1 MTASSPASW
10 SRFSSVRLQILLVGT
25 CHCRQCGS
33 WSVAGHNHRKTPFV
47 QVSTAWA
54 LTCPETVHQRP
65 CMTRQVET
73 WLSDSRVGN
82 VCWSHG
88 RTGRDVV
95 WGVGSGGPKWGHFL
109 GQSMPKLASG
119 RCLNFIR
126 KTAKAI
132 RLLATSTVATCSTP

>member
-10 SRFSSVRLQILLVGT
+10 SRFSSVRLQILLMGT

-95 WGVGSGGPKWGHFL
+95 WGVGSGGPKWGHFW
-109 GQSMPKLASG
+109 G
-119 RCLNFIR
+119 RACPNLP
-126 KTAKAI
+126 AVDVS
-132 RLLATSTVATCSTP
+132 TSFARRQKRYVFSLPVL